1 MTGFEHN
8 DEEETYNG
16 LVDWLRKR
24 RDEYRGQQAK
34 AMPSMIA
41 FDTIDKL
48 LDEVRDTG
56 VEGYLPWQR

>member
-1 MTGFEHN
+1 MTTMFEHG

-24 RDEYRGQQAK
+24 REEQRQPIAK
-34 AMPSMIA
+34 EA
-41 FDTIDKL
+41 IDAL
-48 LDEVRDTG
+48 LDEARDDG